1 MPTKQ
6 VGAVYLVDSK
16 NLQPA
21 VLHRYRNTLPSN
33 EKKSKLVKVK
43 VLCLVPGSRS
53 YDCQVQG
60 IADKVKLSS
69 TSLGQL
75 HASGSIQGA
84 PIQSET
90 SSEISHGSEAGE
102 DEDSSAGSSAEA
114 APAIEDTD
122 IAGIVASDWKQVAAF
137 TDQIPLRY
145 PTFDSS
151 ARGMLRV
158 NVPKTPCDL
167 FLAFF
172 PIALV
177 EPCVDSW
184 REHAAEHDRNGLNG
198 LDSRLL
204 MCFLALLVRMGLM
217 GLRRREEY
225 FGAGSSAGM
234 SQAVFQNLLYTVRVA
249 GLPAYEEGQA
259 MPDGRPAFPNDP
271 FKPARRFADA
281 VLQVWHD
288 LYVPGSLLVADETMV
303 GWTGATNIHITML
316 PNKPTSK
323 GVCLKTL
330 CDASTR
336 VMINFE
342 FVEGKVEQGV
352 KRCAEE
358 GRAAAVCLRLTEPWH
373 NDIPRIL
380 LADAWFGG
388 LPTPVGLMRRGFL

>member
-6 VGAVYLVDSK
+6 VGAVHLVDSK

-21 VLHRYRNTLPSN
+21 VLNRYRNTLPSN
-33 EKKSKLVKVK
+33 EKKTKMVKVK
-43 VLCLVPGSRS
+43 VLCLVPGRRS

-60 IADKVKLSS
+60 IADKVSS
-69 TSLGQL
+69 KSLGQL

-90 SSEISHGSEAGE
+90 SSEIFHGSEAGE
-102 DEDSSAGSSAEA
+102 DEDSSAGTSAEA

-177 EPCVDSW
+177 EPCFDSW
-184 REHAAEHDRNGLNG
+184 RGHAAEYDRNGLSG
-198 LDSRLL
+198 LDSRLF
-204 MCFLALLVRMGLM
+204 MCFLAPLVRMGLM

-225 FGAGSSAGM
+225 LSAGSSAGM
-234 SQAVFQNLLYTVRVA
+234 
-249 GLPAYEEGQA
+249 
-259 MPDGRPAFPNDP
+259 
-271 FKPARRFADA
+271 
-281 VLQVWHD
+281 
-288 LYVPGSLLVADETMV
+288 
-303 GWTGATNIHITML
+303 I
-316 PNKPTSK
+316 
-323 GVCLKTL
+323 
-330 CDASTR
+330 
-336 VMINFE
+336 
-342 FVEGKVEQGV
+342 
-352 KRCAEE
+352 
-358 GRAAAVCLRLTEPWH
+358 
-373 NDIPRIL
+373 
-380 LADAWFGG
+380 
-388 LPTPVGLMRRGFL
+388 